1 MSVLERVVQLKLPE
15 EDEDVTSQCTSPTP
29 SNPQQQQ
36 QPELALST
44 DSEENIYEVLD
55 WSS

>member
-55 WSS
+55 